1 MARTA
6 AWWVKQAYLALIPA
20 YPAGYL
26 VVHGFRG
33 DQFWTK
39 PYVDRSVFPPT
50 EALKDLVESELDKI
64 GDIKK
69 AKVLVTLTDCGAP
82 RSYGGFFLRPGVE
95 LQFPLRVSFDD
106 VEYARRLAQNMELD
120 LGLASSSGLKR
131 SELKYFWEGYAS
143 HRRKIEV
150 NSKVG
155 EELISR
161 MMLSD
166 LAKKFIIQR
175 ELQIANSGVLF
186 CAPIFAWF
194 GIFGAGYAIVLGLS
208 KVVGVALGSLAAT
221 CIGACVFRQFY
232 KTYCLYK
239 IKWADEKVVELGEEY
254 LQGARDYFNST
265 MKFNRLLRIVLGEEG
280 ERNIAKNGD
289 CRLDRIALSTRLK
302 HLESYWKSQK

>member
-120 LGLASSSGLKR
+120 LGLAR
-131 SELKYFWEGYAS
+131 

-239 IKWADEKVVELGEEY
+239 IKWADEKVVELWVVY
-254 LQGARDYFNST
+254 AVVSSFS
-265 MKFNRLLRIVLGEEG
+265 
-280 ERNIAKNGD
+280 
-289 CRLDRIALSTRLK
+289 
-302 HLESYWKSQK
+302 